1 MPNRSAEAV
10 VWKPVIL
17 TPIGPLMGAEQPR
30 KILPRQSLLTLK
42 TAVQEAAGSI
52 RPRQLLA
59 PGSSSSQEEGSSQLP
74 ASIVPLTDLRR
85 YASPPES
92 AKAKHDREMSA
103 WLEEEISS
111 GRWDLQWESDPVGRY
126 SVVGRGRMGRG
137 REKGRLPR

>member
-1 MPNRSAEAV
+1 MPNKSVEAV
-10 VWKPVIL
+10 VWKPVVL
-17 TPIGPLMGAEQPR
+17 TPIGPLMGAERPR
-30 KILPRQSLLTLK
+30 KTLPRQSLQTLK
-42 TAVQEAAGSI
+42 TAVQEAAGST

-59 PGSSSSQEEGSSQLP
+59 PGSSSSQEEGSSRLQEGT
-74 ASIVPLTDLRR
+74 IPLTDLRR

-126 SVVGRGRMGRG
+126 SVVGK
-137 REKGRLPR
+137 REDGKGKGKAS